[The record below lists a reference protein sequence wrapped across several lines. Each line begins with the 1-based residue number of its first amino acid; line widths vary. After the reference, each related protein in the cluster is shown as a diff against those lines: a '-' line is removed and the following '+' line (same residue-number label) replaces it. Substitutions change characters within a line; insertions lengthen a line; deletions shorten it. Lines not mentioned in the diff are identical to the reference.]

1 MYCLLYRAVAL
12 LDGASEIRSEEV
24 LCVFVLVSSPK
35 LTKFSAETG
44 SLVFPSL
51 LLSVNCLSWFSKDRV
66 LIIN

>member
-12 LDGASEIRSEEV
+12 LDGASEMTSEAV
-24 LCVFVLVSSPK
+24 LCVFDLVSSPK

-44 SLVFPSL
+44 SLIFPSL
-51 LLSVNCLSWFSKDRV
+51 LSSANCLSWFSKDRV